1 MWYLL
6 SGPVIVRLRYDI
18 LSFKPGSMA
27 NAQKLG

>member
-6 SGPVIVRLRYDI
+6 SGPVIVRYDI